1 MSSPT
6 VEILG
11 AERRRRFTAEDR
23 ARIVAET
30 YAPGMTVSQVARL
43 NGIGRDLLFHWRRD
57 ARDRAAGTAL
67 LPVEVRQQPAMAAR
81 TNGSGA
87 SAGSIA
93 IEFKSGD
100 RVRIEGGVAADVVR
114 ELVKALKR

>member
-1 MSSPT
+1 MSSPS
-6 VEILG
+6 VEVLG

-30 YAPGMTVSQVARL
+30 FAPGMTVSQVARL
-43 NGIGRDLLFHWRRD
+43 NDISRDLLFRWRRD
-57 ARDRAAGTAL
+57 ARDHGSCKTF
-67 LPVEVRQQPAMAAR
+67 LPVEVRPGGGATAPAVR
-81 TNGSGA
+81 SGA
-87 SAGSIA
+87 IA

-100 RVRIEGGVAADVVR
+100 RVQIEGGVAADVVR

>member
-1 MSSPT
+1 
-6 VEILG
+6 
-11 AERRRRFTAEDR
+11 
-23 ARIVAET
+23 
-30 YAPGMTVSQVARL
+30 
-43 NGIGRDLLFHWRRD
+43 
-57 ARDRAAGTAL
+57 
-67 LPVEVRQQPAMAAR
+67 VEVRQQPAMAAR

>member
-6 VEILG
+6 VEVLG

-67 LPVEVRQQPAMAAR
+67 LPVEVRTIQGKYQGKYGDSIRIPPMIS
-81 TNGSGA
+81 SG
-87 SAGSIA
+87 
-93 IEFKSGD
+93 E
-100 RVRIEGGVAADVVR
+100 R
-114 ELVKALKR
+114 

>member
-6 VEILG
+6 VEVLG
-11 AERRRRFTAEDR
+11 AERRRRFTPEDR

-57 ARDRAAGTAL
+57 ARYRAAGTAL
-67 LPVEVRQQPAMAAR
+67 LPVEVRQQPATASK
-81 TNGSGA
+81 TNGSA

-100 RVRIEGGVAADVVR
+100 RVRIEGGIAADVVR